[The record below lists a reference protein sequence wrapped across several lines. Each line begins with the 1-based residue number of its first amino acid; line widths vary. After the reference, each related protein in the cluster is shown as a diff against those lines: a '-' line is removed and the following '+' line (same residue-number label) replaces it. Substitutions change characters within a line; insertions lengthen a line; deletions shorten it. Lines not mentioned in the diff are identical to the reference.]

1 MVGFLGLWRILL
13 PENGS
18 AKLTEGP
25 VFGKGF
31 FTCGQAVGG
40 CADLFLLDK
49 TSTTCLIMRF
59 A

>member
-40 CADLFLLDK
+40 EF
-49 TSTTCLIMRF
+49 F
-59 A
+59 